1 MRRTRSQWPV
11 LGLVIAGVIAAPR
24 CVRDKIW
31 PPDGVQPTTPAAEI
45 TDQAVQR
52 GDSMVFVVTIACADP
67 AASIG
72 YRLST
77 ERRYAGPWTVYTGPF
92 EVPANLRFIEVQTH
106 RIGHLPAITGS
117 FLGGE

>member
-1 MRRTRSQWPV
+1 MLSRS
-11 LGLVIAGVIAAPR
+11 
-24 CVRDKIW
+24 
-31 PPDGVQPTTPAAEI
+31 
-45 TDQAVQR
+45 
-52 GDSMVFVVTIACADP
+52 
-67 AASIG
+67 